1 MGQLISLPQPE
12 PSDEVPI
19 IQLHPSH
26 SETHDDEGDSP
37 EYESPSRDDHVIQY
51 QWIED
56 KPSRPKYRD
65 LGFCLANAGDLFRR
79 PGYGNGLVLVFPTG
93 QQVQIKSAADLAPV
107 IADRVAL
114 TIYLDGKPKGSKL
127 SACHLNAMLK
137 SEAFL
142 GQFFTVDHVTSKPR
156 YLPDFRLTEPGY
168 NDGGEGQRFLYI
180 GPTPLV
186 LDSMDLINAF
196 LDVMAFA
203 SESDRTN
210 AVGAALS
217 VMLRDHWPGGKAVLL
232 VTATKSHAGKD
243 TVIAFASG
251 VARQCSISYQ
261 STNWALERSFV
272 GVLNHDPDAA
282 VVVIENARLDRRDS
296 HIASAFLERFATDPE
311 PFLFSTGTGPASRRR
326 NDILLAISTNF
337 GTVSEDLLNRSLP
350 IHLNPVG
357 NVGDRVSP
365 IGNPKLEFLPQNQE
379 LIAGE
384 IRGMIERW
392 KSEGMPLDR
401 RVKHPFTNWAQV
413 IGGILKVNG
422 FDGFLANY
430 GTRRVADDPLRHGLG
445 LLGAATYGDGWQQP
459 EHWALKT
466 GTMGLVKQIIPI
478 GDQDG
483 GEARKR
489 GIGVVLS
496 NHRDEVF
503 DVETE
508 TQRLRLTLEK
518 KRGRFNGKEVHV
530 RYRFVVTQRESLI
543 DDEQP
548 E

>member
-1 MGQLISLPQPE
+1 MGQLISAPE
-12 PSDEVPI
+12 PEPPDDVPI
-19 IQLHPSH
+19 IKFHPSH
-26 SETHDDEGDSP
+26 SQKDGYDDDSP
-37 EYESPSRDDHVIQY
+37 ADESPAHEPLIQY
-51 QWIED
+51 DWIED
-56 KPSRPKYRD
+56 DPAAKNYRAFGER
-65 LGFCLANAGDLFRR
+65 LTQAGDLFRR
-79 PGYGNGLVLVFPTG
+79 PGYGNGLVLVLPNG
-93 QQVQIKSAADLAPV
+93 EQVFIKSAADLAPV

-114 TIYLDGKPKGSKL
+114 SIYLDGKPKGSKL
-127 SACHLNAMLK
+127 SQAHMNAMLK

-142 GQFFTVDHVTSKPR
+142 GQFLTVDRITTIPR
-156 YLPDFRLTEPGY
+156 YLPDFRLTMPGF
-168 NDGGEGQRFLYI
+168 NDGGECHRYLYL
-180 GPTPLV
+180 GPPPLV
-186 LDSMDLINAF
+186 LDTLDRINAF

-203 SESDRTN
+203 SKADRTN
-210 AVGAALS
+210 AVGAALT
-217 VMLRDHWPGGKAVLL
+217 VMLRDLWPGGKAILL

-261 STNWALERSFV
+261 STNWALERCFV
-272 GVLNHDPDAA
+272 GVLNHEPDAA

-365 IGNPKLEFLPQNQE
+365 IGNPKLEFLPQNRGQ
-379 LIAGE
+379 IAGE
-384 IRGMIERW
+384 LRGMIERW
-392 KSEGMPLDR
+392 KAAGMPLDR
-401 RVKHPFTNWAQV
+401 SVRHPFTNWAQV

-422 FDGFLANY
+422 FHGFLANY
-430 GTRRVADDPLRHGLG
+430 GTRRVADDPLRQGLG
-445 LLGAATYGDGWQQP
+445 LLGVATHGNEWKRPDF
-459 EHWALKT
+459 WARETAKL
-466 GTMGLVKQIIPI
+466 GLVKQIIPS

-496 NHRDEVF
+496 NHRGEVF

-508 TQRLRLTLEK
+508 TERLRLTLEK
-518 KRGRFNGKEVHV
+518 KRGRHGEADVHV
-530 RYRFVVTQRESLI
+530 RYRFVVTQRESLLEK
-543 DDEQP
+543 DES

>member
-1 MGQLISLPQPE
+1 MGQLISLPEPE
-12 PSDEVPI
+12 KPDEVPI
-19 IQLHPSH
+19 IQMRPSH
-26 SETHDDEGDSP
+26 SEAY
-37 EYESPSRDDHVIQY
+37 EYEDEPLEFESPPSDDDVVQY

-56 KPSRPKYRD
+56 NPSRPKYRD
-65 LGFCLANAGDLFRR
+65 LGISLAKAGDLFRR
-79 PGYGNGLVLVFPTG
+79 PGYGSGLVLVFPTG
-93 QQVQIKSAADLAPV
+93 QQVHIKSAADLAPV

-114 TIYLDGKPKGSKL
+114 TIFLDGKPKGSKL
-127 SACHLNAMLK
+127 SQAHMNAMLK

-142 GQFFTVDHVTSKPR
+142 GQFLTVDHVAFKPR

-168 NDGGEGQRFLYI
+168 NDGGEGHRYLYL
-180 GPTPLV
+180 GPPPLV
-186 LDSMDLINAF
+186 LDTLDRINAF

-203 SESDRTN
+203 SEADRTN
-210 AVGAALS
+210 AVGAALTA
-217 VMLRDHWPGGKAVLL
+217 MLRDHWPGGKAVLL

-326 NDILLAISTNF
+326 NNILLAISTNF
-337 GTVSEDLLNRSLP
+337 GTVSEDILNRSLP

-384 IRGMIERW
+384 LRGMIERW
-392 KSEGMPLDR
+392 KAEGMPLDR

-413 IGGILKVNG
+413 IGGILRVNG

-445 LLGAATYGDGWQQP
+445 LLAAATHGDGWQRP
-459 EHWALKT
+459 AHWALKT
-466 GTMGLVKQIIPI
+466 GTMGLVKQIIPV

-508 TQRLRLTLEK
+508 TERLRLRLEK
-518 KRGRFNGKEVHV
+518 KRGRFDEKEVHV
-530 RYRFVVTQRESLI
+530 RYRFVVTQRESLL
-543 DDEQP
+543 DDGESP
-548 E
+548 